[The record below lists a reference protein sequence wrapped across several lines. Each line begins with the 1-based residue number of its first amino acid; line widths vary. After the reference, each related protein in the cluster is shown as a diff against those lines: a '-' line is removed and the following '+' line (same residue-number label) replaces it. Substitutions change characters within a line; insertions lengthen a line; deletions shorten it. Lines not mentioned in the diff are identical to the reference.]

1 MKKVALVSCDKWIN
15 KIDEDMILKNALSDL
30 GIETKI
36 ISWQQPVD
44 GNYDAL
50 ILRSVWGYQNDFEK
64 FKNWLLYIKNN
75 NILLLNNPDMI
86 LKNIMKNIQFEIL
99 KKNNIN
105 FINTMFLNL
114 SNLKKI
120 DLFDNKPYVI
130 KPTISGSGENTYLV
144 DEFNSNNT
152 PNTLKKSDILK
163 TYKAILEKNKDCMLM
178 VQPFISNINDGEY
191 SCIFIGGVLT
201 HTLLRFPNVFHEK
214 KKTYLVKKV
223 PESII
228 QLAKKVEKIPEFNN
242 YLYMRV
248 DMVLVDNKPMIMEVE
263 LAEPD
268 LLIKYIDD
276 EDIKANAIRTFAK
289 TIERR
294 IR

>member
-1 MKKVALVSCDKWIN
+1 MKKVAIVSCDRWIN
-15 KIDEDMILKNALSDL
+15 KIDEDKFLKNALNDL
-30 GIETKI
+30 DIETKI

-64 FKNWLLYIKNN
+64 FKNWLLYLKKNN
-75 NILLLNNPDMI
+75 IFLLNNPDMI
-86 LKNIMKNIQFEIL
+86 LNNVMKNIQFKIL
-99 KKNNIN
+99 KNNNIN
-105 FINTMFLNL
+105 FINTIFLNL
-114 SNLKKI
+114 SNLKELDSI
-120 DLFDNKPYVI
+120 DHKPYVI
-130 KPTISGSGENTYLV
+130 KPTISGSGENTYLI
-144 DEFNSNNT
+144 DEFNSGNK
-152 PNTLKKSDILK
+152 PNTLKELDVLK

-178 VQPFISNINDGEY
+178 IQPFISNINDGEY
-191 SCIFIGGVLT
+191 SCIFIDGVLT
-201 HTLLRFPNVFHEK
+201 HTVLRFPNVFHEK
-214 KKTYLVKKV
+214 KKNYLVKEV

-228 QLAKKVEKIPEFNN
+228 QLAKKVEKIPDFNN

-248 DMVLVDNKPMIMEVE
+248 DMVLVDNNAMIMEVE

-276 EDIKANAIRTFAK
+276 EDIKSNAIKTFAK
-289 TIERR
+289 AIERR